1 MKYNYSIKILET
13 LVDIVKNSIFIENNI
28 EKNNIFK
35 YSKNL
40 KLNNNI
46 YVQQEN
52 DNEKIDTNEINK
64 SIPVKDNKAY
74 NGNISND
81 ALKNTSSNEHGVIDS
96 ITQELTSSKLQQAI
110 ILSKIVIKP
119 RSKTRKRIIR

>member
-110 ILSKIVIKP
+110 ILSEIVIKP